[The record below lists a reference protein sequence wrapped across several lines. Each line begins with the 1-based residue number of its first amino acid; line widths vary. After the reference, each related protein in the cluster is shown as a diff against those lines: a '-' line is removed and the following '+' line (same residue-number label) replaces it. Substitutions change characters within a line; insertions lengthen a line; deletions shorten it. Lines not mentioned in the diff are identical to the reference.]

1 MRAFQEEMEYTAFKA
16 IIDTSIDLNAE
27 LDRIENEYCFNEEMK
42 ILLSAVSP
50 SVRWAV
56 LEIHSDLLR
65 KSKVSKE
72 ADALVKEYCRI
83 NMEQIDNSVEVNN
96 EPKNYRMDD
105 ETEKILKDLKEFL
118 GEGDNK

>member
-1 MRAFQEEMEYTAFKA
+1 MVV
-16 IIDTSIDLNAE
+16 
-27 LDRIENEYCFNEEMK
+27 
-42 ILLSAVSP
+42 VSP

-96 EPKNYRMDD
+96 ESKNYRMDD